1 MSVRDS
7 YPDQQYDSISITGG
21 IKTSEHGRLYFEVL
35 PTNSIVDSDLLL
47 FT

>member
-21 IKTSEHGRLYFEVL
+21 IKTREDGRLYVEVIS
-35 PTNSIVDSDLLL
+35 TNLIVDSDFLL
-47 FT
+47 FK